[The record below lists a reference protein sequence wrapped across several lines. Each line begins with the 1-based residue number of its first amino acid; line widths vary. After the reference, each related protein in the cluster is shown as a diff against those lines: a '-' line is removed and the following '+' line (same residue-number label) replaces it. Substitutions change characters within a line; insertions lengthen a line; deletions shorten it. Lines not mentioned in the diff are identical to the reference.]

1 MKRKLF
7 SHILHNKLKYVYVFL
22 LQSKKETSVVSIER
36 LLLFYGHPV
45 DYSVDWSVLF
55 VPFLTAFFVAA
66 AVTAIGLPLIVKACH
81 YFKFYDLPDGRKVH
95 QTPVPRLGG
104 IVFMPAAIIG
114 LSASLYTLEDMAQ
127 TGVVVSIST
136 LIMAAG
142 SLLIYLIGIFDD
154 RFGMKASHKFVIQA
168 VSALFLPLCGL
179 LITDMNGI
187 FGLHEIP
194 IWVGYPLTVILI
206 MTIVNAINLIDGIDG
221 LASGLCIFILSAY
234 AYVFVQCGHVMI
246 ASLDAAIVGSL
257 VVFWCFNVFGR
268 VGRYKIF
275 MGDAGSLFLGYVC
288 AYMSIKSIM
297 RPIAPVDCGE
307 EQMLISVTLL
317 LIPVMDVVRVA
328 FQRRLTGHDVFEPDK
343 THIHHLFMAVGLS
356 MHGALANIMALFA
369 LICVINYSL
378 WQAHFLLPI
387 ILLVDACIY
396 AFVVTVLL
404 RMGQKDDVD

>member
-1 MKRKLF
+1 M
-7 SHILHNKLKYVYVFL
+7 I
-22 LQSKKETSVVSIER
+22 SIER

-45 DYSVDWSVLF
+45 DYTVDWSVLF
-55 VPFLTAFFVAA
+55 MPFLIAFFVAA
-66 AVTAIGLPLIVKACH
+66 AVTAVGLPIVVKACH

-95 QTPVPRLGG
+95 HTPVPRLGG
-104 IVFMPAAIIG
+104 VVFMPAAIIG

-136 LIMAAG
+136 LVMAAG

-154 RFGMKASHKFVIQA
+154 RFGMKASHKFVIQGI
-168 VSALFLPLCGL
+168 SALFLPLCGL

-194 IWVGYPLTVILI
+194 LWVGYPLTVILI
-206 MTIVNAINLIDGIDG
+206 MTVVNAINLIDGIDG

-234 AYVFVQCGHVMI
+234 AYVFVQCGHATI
-246 ASLDAAIVGSL
+246 SCFDAAIVGSL

-268 VGRYKIF
+268 MGSYKIF

-288 AYMSIKSIM
+288 AYMSIKSLM

-317 LIPVMDVVRVA
+317 LIPVMDVVRVF
-328 FQRRLTGHDVFEPDK
+328 FQRWFTGHNIFHPDK
-343 THIHHLFMAVGLS
+343 THIHHLFMAAGLS
-356 MHGALANIMALFA
+356 MHSALAYIMALF
-369 LICVINYSL
+369 LMICGINYSL

-387 ILLVDACIY
+387 ILLVDLCIY
-396 AFVVTVLL
+396 AFVVTVLM

>member
-1 MKRKLF
+1 M
-7 SHILHNKLKYVYVFL
+7 
-22 LQSKKETSVVSIER
+22 VSIER

-95 QTPVPRLGG
+95 HTPVPRLGG
-104 IVFMPAAIIG
+104 VVFMPAAIIG
-114 LSASLYTLEDMAQ
+114 LSASLYTLED
-127 TGVVVSIST
+127 TTEGGVVVSIST

-168 VSALFLPLCGL
+168 VSALFLPICGL

-234 AYVFVQCGHVMI
+234 AYVFVQCGHAMI

-356 MHGALANIMALFA
+356 MHGALASIMALFA

-378 WQAHFLLPI
+378 WQAHFLLPF

>member
-1 MKRKLF
+1 M
-7 SHILHNKLKYVYVFL
+7 
-22 LQSKKETSVVSIER
+22 VSIER

-95 QTPVPRLGG
+95 HTPVPRLGG

-114 LSASLYTLEDMAQ
+114 LSASLYTLED
-127 TGVVVSIST
+127 TTEGGVVVSIST

-168 VSALFLPLCGL
+168 VSALFLPICGL

-234 AYVFVQCGHVMI
+234 AYVFVQCGHAMI

-288 AYMSIKSIM
+288 AYMSIKSLM

-356 MHGALANIMALFA
+356 MHGALASIMALFA

-378 WQAHFLLPI
+378 WQAHFLLPF